1 MSLFRLDASIRG
13 PQSVSRQIA
22 DTAESAWLRVNPD
35 GLVVRR
41 NLAET
46 PVPADAWP
54 LAVSAGWTPEELQT
68 PEQRAARAL
77 AGELADELVAA
88 DTYVFAAP
96 LYNFGVS
103 QHLKAWADLVL
114 TDPRFT
120 AGQPSAIAGRPAA
133 LIVTRGG
140 GYAPGTPR
148 EGWDH
153 ATGWYRRILG
163 DVMGLDLHVSEVELT
178 LAEVNPAME
187 ALRPLAAESLQAG
200 HESAHKHGQLIAE
213 LSAAR

>member
-1 MSLFRLDASIRG
+1 MNLFRLDASIRG
-13 PQSVSRQIA
+13 EQSVSRQVA
-22 DTAESAWLRVNPD
+22 DTAEAGWRRVHPD

-41 NLAET
+41 NLAVT

-54 LAVSAGWTPEELQT
+54 LAVAGGWTPQ
-68 PEQRAARAL
+68 EQRSPQQQAAIAL
-77 AGELADELVAA
+77 AAELADELVAA
-88 DTYVFAAP
+88 DAYILATP

-103 QHLKAWADLVL
+103 QHVKAWTDLVQ
-114 TDPRFT
+114 TDPRFQ
-120 AGQPSAIAGRPAA
+120 AGQPSAIAGRPAV

-153 ATGWYRRILG
+153 ATGWYQRIFG

-187 ALRPLAAESLQAG
+187 SLRPLAAESLKAG
-200 HESAHKHGQLIAE
+200 HESADKHGQLVGE
-213 LSAAR
+213 LVAAG